1 MLYDTQALKQQARD
15 HLWMAYQ
22 PPVPFE
28 AIGCPTV
35 IVEAEGC
42 VMFDSPLIISRE
54 EVEQLVGIV
63 DRALA
68 RYEET
73 N

>member
-1 MLYDTQALKQQARD
+1 
-15 HLWMAYQ
+15 MAYQ